1 MPTPQEYKQMFSPY
15 TNATKEF
22 SLHGKGTFAR
32 VTSVHDGDTLTCVI
46 PLFDNFYKF
55 NTRLDGIDTCEI
67 LSENPITKQIAF
79 RARNKLLDLIT
90 RGASTNVD
98 QHLLNQRK
106 FVQGLLDKDV
116 YLIWIDCGNFDK
128 YGRLLVKAKLDS
140 DDTQTLSQI
149 LVTENLAYSYQGGTK
164 LTESQQAIKL
174 TP

>member
-1 MPTPQEYKQMFSPY
+1 MSKDLFKPH
-15 TNATKEF
+15 NNDTKEF

-32 VTSVHDGDTLTCVI
+32 VTSIHDGDTLTCII

-67 LSENPITKQIAF
+67 LSDNPITKQIAVQ
-79 RARNKLLDLIT
+79 ARNRLIDLVT
-90 RGASTNVD
+90 RGMSLKID
-98 QHLLNQRK
+98 KDLLNQRK

-128 YGRLLVKAKLDS
+128 YGRLLVKAKLDH

-149 LVTENLAYSYQGGTK
+149 LITENLAYSYQGGTK
-164 LTESQQAIKL
+164 LTESQQANKL
-174 TP
+174 TPL